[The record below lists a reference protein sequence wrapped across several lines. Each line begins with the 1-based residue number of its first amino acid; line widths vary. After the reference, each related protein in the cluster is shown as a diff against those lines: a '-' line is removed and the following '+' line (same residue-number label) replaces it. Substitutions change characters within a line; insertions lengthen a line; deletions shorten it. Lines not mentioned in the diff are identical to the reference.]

1 MIMYLSCLKFSAIGH
16 GSDNGCGKR
25 GPPFSLMSLE
35 QIFASTTL
43 DVVVPNTS
51 VDFPSEESVD
61 DWLIRLRVG
70 SVDRKQTFF
79 GVS

>member
-1 MIMYLSCLKFSAIGH
+1 
-16 GSDNGCGKR
+16 
-25 GPPFSLMSLE
+25 MSLE

-61 DWLIRLRVG
+61 DWLIRLRAG

-79 GVS
+79 GVSRDEN